1 MATRELDDETMY
13 NLMKDMPDFDS
24 FPIPQ
29 SWYKMFKIPPR
40 NPVSVRE
47 FIESGY
53 AMKRAIEK
61 KDLPPLIIDTPQ
73 QGGKLAIFIPEEKV
87 QVDMIS
93 RPFVLDENT
102 PFPAILPS
110 LRDPPTDETSP
121 EQEQTR

>member
-1 MATRELDDETMY
+1 MATCEFDDETMF

-29 SWYKMFKIPPR
+29 SWYKKFNIPPR
-40 NPVSVRE
+40 NPIGVKE
-47 FIESGY
+47 YIESGY

-110 LRDPPTDETSP
+110 LKDETLL
-121 EQEQTR
+121 EQVQQLKTD

>member
-1 MATRELDDETMY
+1 MATCEIDDETMY
-13 NLMKDMPDFDS
+13 NLMKDMPDFDC

-29 SWYKMFKIPPR
+29 SWFKKFGIPPR

-47 FIESGY
+47 YIESGY

-73 QGGKLAIFIPEEKV
+73 QEGKLAIFIPEEKV
-87 QVDMIS
+87 QVEIIS
-93 RPFVLDENT
+93 RPFVMDENT

-110 LRDPPTDETSP
+110 LRDDTSQ
-121 EQEQTR
+121 EKEQTR

>member
-1 MATRELDDETMY
+1 MTDCELTDEQMWS
-13 NLMKDMPDFDS
+13 LMKDLPDADC

-29 SWYKMFKIPPR
+29 SWFKKFNIPPR
-40 NPVSVRE
+40 NPVTVRE
-47 FIESGY
+47 YIESGY

-73 QGGKLAIFIPEEKV
+73 QGGKLAIFVPEEKV

-93 RPFVLDENT
+93 RPFVLDPDT

-110 LRDPPTDETSP
+110 LRDDTLL
-121 EQEQTR
+121 QQVQTLKMD